1 MHTTYISIMH
11 YMYSIMYNWYTHTH
25 THTSVVAWD
34 ADSDHFPL
42 CVSVW
47 IIQRGPPPSVQAP
60 ALPWVGQDGVLP
72 LTGWPWVSTT
82 LNCAHCGQC
91 HEQRARH
98 TGQWTCD
105 THALYMYIHITL
117 RSVLCALFW
126 TRHTVLY
133 TVNTVWLHQCGT
145 QCGTL
150 CGSALG
156 GQVVHRCTQNVF
168 IPPTNV

>member
-1 MHTTYISIMH
+1 MYDVTIIKWATRLLNREGGTQGIHSQTLSLPSNTHVHYIHIYH
-11 YMYSIMYNWYTHTH
+11 ALHVQYNVQLIHTHTH

-105 THALYMYIHITL
+105 THALYMYVH
-117 RSVLCALFW
+117 V
-126 TRHTVLY
+126 HTH
-133 TVNTVWLHQCGT
+133 NIEEC
-145 QCGTL
+145 TL
-150 CGSALG
+150 CFVL
-156 GQVVHRCTQNVF
+156 N
-168 IPPTNV
+168 